1 MILKIGEHR
10 MAGQINRGQALGE
23 HIYSL
28 ALDINNKQFLEIGTW
43 NGQGST
49 KCFIDALVTRT
60 DDYMFISLESEKGF
74 FESATAFHQSVLGDQ
89 IQIIHG
95 KIIESNE
102 VISQNLNNV
111 QEQWLSADLNN
122 YSSCPNVID
131 MILEYQYDV
140 VLLDG
145 GEFSTYAE
153 FLKLKEITKTLI
165 LDDTNELKNQKVL
178 QVLNN
183 DSRWQAEIISNDRN
197 GFAIYR
203 NVEYARDRKVRQ

>member
-1 MILKIGEHR
+1 
-10 MAGQINRGQALGE
+10 MAGQINRGQDLGE

-165 LDDTNELKNQKVL
+165 LDDINELKNQKVL